1 MSGPLPRPGARPPGA
16 ALDDPEVAAAVR
28 LSFLRRVPAASLVRL
43 LDDAL
48 DVVVP
53 AGGVIHPEGGPPF
66 AMLVVSGL
74 VRIVAS
80 SPDGR
85 QATIRYA
92 RSGAQLGF
100 GSLFSVLPNV
110 VAAVALRDTRVVALR
125 PGRAHEL
132 ATTDPAIAAALLA
145 ELSDRIIAY
154 QGELVGSTF
163 SGLRQK
169 VARHLLD
176 IAQPARGAGPLVA
189 HISQAALADAVG
201 TSREVVVRVLRD
213 LRVAGLVET
222 GRDGVV
228 LLAPE
233 RLHEESWPTTP

>member
-1 MSGPLPRPGARPPGA
+1 
-16 ALDDPEVAAAVR
+16 
-28 LSFLRRVPAASLVRL
+28 
-43 LDDAL
+43 
-48 DVVVP
+48 
-53 AGGVIHPEGGPPF
+53 
-66 AMLVVSGL
+66 MLIVGGL

-85 QATIRYA
+85 QATIWYA

-100 GSLFSVLPNV
+100 GSLFSALPNV
-110 VAAVALRDTRVVALR
+110 VAAVALRDTRVVELR
-125 PGRAHEL
+125 TGRAREM
-132 ATTDPAIAAALLA
+132 ATTDPAVAGALLS
-145 ELSDRIIAY
+145 ELSDRIIGY

-163 SGLRQK
+163 SGLHQK

-176 IAQPARGAGPLVA
+176 IAQPVRGSEGLVA
-189 HISQAALADAVG
+189 QISQADLADAVG

-213 LRVAGLVET
+213 IRAAGLVET

-228 LLAPE
+228 LLEPE

>member
-1 MSGPLPRPGARPPGA
+1 MSGPNPQPDAKLSRAP
-16 ALDDPEVAAAVR
+16 LDDPEIAAAVR
-28 LSFLRRVPAASLVRL
+28 LSFLGRAPMASLVQL

-48 DVVVP
+48 DYVVP

-66 AMLVVSGL
+66 AMLLVNGL

-92 RSGAQLGF
+92 RGGAQLGF
-100 GSLFSVLPNV
+100 GSLFSELPNV
-110 VAAVALRDTRVVALR
+110 VAAVALRDTRVLALR
-125 PGRAHEL
+125 PGRAREL
-132 ATTDPAIAAALLA
+132 STTDPAIAVALLA

-176 IAQPARGAGPLVA
+176 IAQPGRGSGRLVA
-189 HISQAALADAVG
+189 RISQAALADAVG

-213 LRVAGLVET
+213 LRTAGLVET